1 MAKNDLNQP
10 LAGGPA
16 PKAPEHR
23 RSFIAPTLVAVA
35 LVVAVIA
42 ALWVAVVDDPDGG
55 HPVAVASIEDP
66 IPAATGSIPAAPR
79 VEQPAAQ
86 PPAAALP
93 QTAAPQAAVPQP
105 PPSPPPAS
113 DEVQLAALPML
124 PPAISGDPSLF
135 EQSGFGPL
143 PRVSP
148 DGRRPREIYARRAA
162 PVPDGVPR
170 VVIVVGGLG
179 LSQTG
184 TQNAIE
190 ALPEDVT
197 LAFAPYGSSL
207 ERWVSK
213 AREKGHEVVLQVPLE
228 PMDYPNVNPGE
239 HTLLVSGGAA
249 NRDDLHWVLGRMTAY
264 AGVMNHMGGRFVQD
278 ERAMVPFLGEIGERG
293 LFYLDDGTASG
304 GLSAKIGEALRVPV
318 VTADRTLDRVRT
330 RNGIESEL
338 AELEAIARARGL
350 AVGVASAFPASVEAI
365 AAWARDAQS
374 RGIII
379 IPASAAAA
387 F

>member
-1 MAKNDLNQP
+1 MAKNDLDKP
-10 LAGGPA
+10 LVGGSA
-16 PKAPEHR
+16 PKPSGRR
-23 RSFIAPTLVAVA
+23 RSFIAPVLVAVA
-35 LVVAVIA
+35 LVVAVVS

-55 HPVAVASIEDP
+55 HPVAVAAIEDP
-66 IPAATGSIPAAPR
+66 VPAATGSIAVAP
-79 VEQPAAQ
+79 EAE
-86 PPAAALP
+86 
-93 QTAAPQAAVPQP
+93 APAAVPQQTEQ
-105 PPSPPPAS
+105 PPAS
-113 DEVQLAALPML
+113 DEVQLASLPML

-135 EQSGFGPL
+135 EQSNFGPL

-148 DGRRPREIYARRAA
+148 DGRRPREAYARRAA

-207 ERWVSK
+207 ERWVAK
-213 AREKGHEVVLQVPLE
+213 AREHGHEVLLQVPLE

-249 NRDDLHWVLGRMTAY
+249 NREDLHWTLGRMTAY
-264 AGVMNHMGGRFVQD
+264 AGVMNHMGGRFLQD

-293 LFYLDDGTASG
+293 LFYLDDGTSDGDVA
-304 GLSAKIGEALRVPV
+304 AKIGEALHVPV
-318 VTADRTLDRVRT
+318 VTADRTLDRDRSP
-330 RNGIESEL
+330 RAIESEL

-350 AVGVASAFPASVEAI
+350 AVGVASAFPVTVEAI
-365 AAWARDAQS
+365 ARWAHDAQS

-379 IPASAAAA
+379 IPASAAVDS
-387 F
+387 